1 MKRLLFL
8 VLFCFS
14 GVLVFAQEKYITI
27 SERQI
32 PIAYEVDVLVV
43 GGSTG
48 DVAAAIES
56 QKAGAKTMLIT
67 QHPYLGEDLTA
78 TLNLWLEPGE
88 KLDDPFAAT
97 IFNDPNRGLPTPP
110 ALLVLQASNR
120 IPFTYKIEQQI
131 DKAHPETNKKNR
143 LADGVAADPVTQSLQ
158 VNSNATIILDLKN
171 SQDVGVVSLLGFHRQ
186 DDFVMNNVIV
196 SASDDKE
203 KWIELPKPVL
213 KTANLRGYDSV
224 DEFRLELD
232 TPATARYLK
241 LDIKKPEKSKRILL
255 GEIVVLPNKSAIP
268 QPKPWNADGKSP
280 YTHPAPRPMHVKMTL
295 DKALLDAGV
304 QFLYSTYQVDDL
316 HDQQKNVRGI
326 IINNRA
332 GKQAIL
338 AKKIL
343 SSSKSKF
350 DSFALRLDQL
360 PKNSSFVFNGHFTA
374 QYVVIGGEPKQID
387 TTKFP
392 LLEKS
397 SYEIMGEPFY
407 GRPPK
412 GVWNFLEQQDA
423 KAGVYPMIR
432 YTFDISNE
440 TGIHCYFGDLK
451 LQNEL
456 ETQIRLATFDPNQQF
471 TADQIVIS
479 WPEFKEYG
487 TIEFIEKSKVLGQQA
502 AEEIKNVNKI
512 SPEHLTVPIRSA
524 ADILSQKVSGEIK
537 ELLSNVKAYKK
548 PLGFVK
554 QHEQVIPAVGEY
566 DVVVVG
572 GGTTGAPAGI
582 SAARQGAKT
591 LVLEYLH
598 DLGGVGTAGAIS
610 IYYWGNRVGFCKEVE
625 DGKASWNIE
634 QRTFWWRSKLAEA
647 GADVWYGVRGS
658 GTVLETINGMPT
670 VKGVLITT
678 PIGPRIVLAKVVID
692 ATGHGGIAETAGAPM
707 KYVDDK
713 EIATQGHGLPPRNLG
728 ASYTNTDYMYVDET
742 DMEDVAHVF
751 VYGKEKFPKAFDF
764 GKILDT
770 RERPQIIGDFTF
782 SVLDQVNKRTYPDT
796 IVRSRSN
803 FDTHGYTLTP
813 YLEIEHLHHDGH
825 FCDVPMRSC
834 LPQGLEGIFVGGLAT
849 SCHRDAIPII
859 RMQPDL
865 QNQGYA
871 LGCLAAKAVKDNVPL
886 RKLDIK
892 PVQKHLV
899 EIGNLPESVLTD
911 QDNYEDSVAELPEDI
926 KTLPDGFKGSANLLW
941 HPKESI
947 PLLQKAYH
955 ESATPENK
963 LAYAMVLAGMYD
975 PTGADALLS
984 AVKAAGNWDKGW
996 NFRGMGQFGWASS
1009 PLDRYIMMLGRTKDP
1024 RGATVIA
1031 ELLKKLKAEDD
1042 FSHHRACYLALEWIG
1057 DKSAAPVIAEHLKKS
1072 GVAGYVHR
1080 DLDTARKWDQADP
1093 RGGVAEKS
1101 RRDSLIEIG
1110 FARALYRL
1118 GDVDGLGQKILEDY
1132 SKDLRGYFS
1141 RHANEIL
1148 KK

>member
-1 MKRLLFL
+1 MKRFLFISLFGFQAVSLLFAS
-8 VLFCFS
+8 LFVPLIS
-14 GVLVFAQEKYITI
+14 AQDKYVTV

-32 PIAYEVDVLVV
+32 PIAYEVDVLVI

-48 DVAAAIES
+48 NVAAAIEA

-67 QHPYLGEDLTA
+67 QFPSLGEDVTA
-78 TLNLWLEPGE
+78 TLNLWLDPNE

-97 IFNDPNRGLPTPP
+97 IFNDPNRGLPTPS
-110 ALLVLQASNR
+110 ALLILQANNK

-143 LADGVAADPVTQSLQ
+143 LADGVAADSVTQSLQ
-158 VNSNATIILDLKN
+158 VNGNTTIILDLEN
-171 SQDVGVVSLLGFHRQ
+171 SQQVGVVSLLGFHRQ
-186 DDFVMNNVIV
+186 NDFVMDNVV
-196 SASDDKE
+196 LSASDDE
-203 KWIELPKPVL
+203 KQWNELPKPVL
-213 KTANLRGYDSV
+213 NTKNLRGYDSV

-232 TPATARYLK
+232 KPVSTRYLK
-241 LDIKKPEKSKRILL
+241 LEIKKSEKSKRILL
-255 GEIVVLPNKSAIP
+255 GEIVVLPNKLAIP

-304 QFLYSTYQVDDL
+304 QFLYSTYCIGTLADELQ
-316 HDQQKNVRGI
+316 I
-326 IINNRA
+326 IGGAVINNRA

-338 AKKIL
+338 AKKVL
-343 SSSKSKF
+343 SVPQFDLSKYEIQITKSNTSDLNQSNDESVKE
-350 DSFALRLDQL
+350 
-360 PKNSSFVFNGHFTA
+360 NFTA

-387 TTKFP
+387 TKKFP
-392 LLEKS
+392 LLKNS

-407 GRPPK
+407 GQPPK
-412 GVWNFLEQQDA
+412 GAWNFLEQQDA

-432 YTFDISNE
+432 YTFDIADE
-440 TGIHCYFGDLK
+440 VRAAYLTGDLK
-451 LQNEL
+451 LRNEL

-471 TADQIVIS
+471 IADHIS
-479 WPEFKEYG
+479 VPIPHVKKFG
-487 TIEFIEKSKVLGQQA
+487 TVEFIKQSKVWGQQA
-502 AEEIKNVNKI
+502 AEEIKAIKNI
-512 SPEHLTVPIRSA
+512 SPEHLKFVPVTMQQVPA
-524 ADILSQKVSGEIK
+524 TGQQKVSGEIK
-537 ELLSNVKAYKK
+537 ESLSNVKAYKK

-554 QHEQVIPAVGEY
+554 QQEQKIPVIGEY

-625 DGKASWNIE
+625 DGKTSWNIE
-634 QRTFWWRSKLAEA
+634 QRIFWWRSKLAEA
-647 GADVWYGVRGS
+647 GADVWYGVLGS
-658 GTVLETINGMPT
+658 GTVIETIDGTTT
-670 VKGVLITT
+670 VKGILVTT
-678 PIGPRIVLAKVVID
+678 PFGQRVVLAKVIID
-692 ATGHGGIAETAGAPM
+692 ATGHGGIAESAGAPM

-742 DMEDVAHVF
+742 DMEDITHVF

-782 SVLDQVNKRTYPDT
+782 TVLDQVNKRTYPDT

-871 LGCLAAKAVKDNVPL
+871 LGCLAAKAAKDNVPL

-892 PVQKHLV
+892 PIQKHLV

-911 QDNYEDSVAELPEDI
+911 QDNYDDSVTALPENI

-947 PLLQKAYH
+947 PLLQKAYQ
-955 ESATPENK
+955 ESASPENK

-975 PTGADALLS
+975 PTGADALLG
-984 AVKAAGNWDKGW
+984 AVKSAENWDKGW
-996 NFRGMGQFGWASS
+996 NFRAMGQFGWASS
-1009 PLDRYIMMLGRTKDP
+1009 QLDRYIMMLGRTK
-1024 RGATVIA
+1024 
-1031 ELLKKLKAEDD
+1031 
-1042 FSHHRACYLALEWIG
+1042 
-1057 DKSAAPVIAEHLKKS
+1057 
-1072 GVAGYVHR
+1072 
-1080 DLDTARKWDQADP
+1080 
-1093 RGGVAEKS
+1093 
-1101 RRDSLIEIG
+1101 
-1110 FARALYRL
+1110 
-1118 GDVDGLGQKILEDY
+1118 
-1132 SKDLRGYFS
+1132 
-1141 RHANEIL
+1141 
-1148 KK
+1148 